1 MTASLRS
8 SSNSPRGLIRKLR
21 ASTIDDWEDPHFLQ
35 DSIDHLDDELSLLL
49 YSISP
54 EITGTLDFYFM
65 HIPTYFLIGLHRF
78 SSLTAL
84 FNDAVA
90 SSEIN
95 CCSLLLLTTIGSLK
109 DGN

>member
-1 MTASLRS
+1 MK
-8 SSNSPRGLIRKLR
+8 G
-21 ASTIDDWEDPHFLQ
+21 
-35 DSIDHLDDELSLLL
+35 SIVHLDDELSLLL

-54 EITGTLDFYFM
+54 ELTGTSDCYFM

-78 SSLTAL
+78 SSIAAL

-95 CCSLLLLTTIGSLK
+95 FFSLLLLTTIASSK
-109 DGN
+109 DGG